1 MKLKHITSFFKNIL
15 FLIFFIV
22 FAVPANS
29 ELSVEEII
37 KGRKAIFSKNYN
49 TAKRVQSLS
58 VSGDFEEAKELMKE
72 MSGNYKDL
80 LNYFPENSKEGFKT
94 ESLPAIWENK
104 DEFNDLMNKS
114 ANDMIELASII
125 EATDNVKGSLGKL
138 MWSNCKAC
146 HSKFRVPHQC
156 LLKRR

>member
-15 FLIFFIV
+15 FLSFFIV
-22 FAVPANS
+22 FALPANS

-72 MSGNYKDL
+72 MSENYKDL

-104 DEFNDLMNKS
+104 NEFNDLMNKS

-146 HSKFRVPHQC
+146 HSKFRAEH
-156 LLKRR
+156 